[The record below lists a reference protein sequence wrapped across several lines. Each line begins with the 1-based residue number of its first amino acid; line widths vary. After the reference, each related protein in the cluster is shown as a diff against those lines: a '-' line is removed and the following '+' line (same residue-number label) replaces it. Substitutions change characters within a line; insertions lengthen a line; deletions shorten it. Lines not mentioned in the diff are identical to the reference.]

1 MAMENARLPQ
11 SEWLSGLN
19 TVTPSGSQEP
29 DGTPSSLMKAD
40 VAVATAPTVT
50 IKAEASA
57 INQASSTKV
66 AAATPLISLEGSGAR
81 IDSDALPGVNQ
92 SKPELIGGAREN
104 SDALPGVNQGQPEL
118 VNGLM
123 PGKKQPLPTAI
134 TDGSASSLPT
144 SASPGTSSSPAVT
157 ESSTVLQPSGE
168 SSIISSETS
177 VIQTPSS
184 STVISSTPSTAAPSI
199 TSTPDLL
206 PQIVTFVTVTRTE
219 GKEYY
224 STESLAI
231 PKSVNTPQMFS
242 SSIPA
247 PPAMETVLA
256 VPAASD
262 SIEPQRGLT
271 PVSRALFIL
280 FGVLGI
286 LSMIIALVVFCIMRS
301 NKKKRM
307 QAFQQRTPNPFADDV
322 KHDDDHRRT
331 TRASSEYG
339 RNTQITSDYGGTIR
353 ASSEYSRPT
362 RASSIYPPNRP
373 VMTDSEK
380 AIVDRAA
387 TPDGSQEANNK
398 KPNARLTDA
407 INTFITKSRRL
418 TYKITP

>member
-1 MAMENARLPQ
+1 MQFLELVRMGSPLAGAIPPPALSWRQRRTCVLWHVYHSFWTPYLAVALSSRLHENSTVLVHRIILGKRVMDRKEQINVNSSRERSNTEITETLGMPSPMLTARSNNFRMAMENARLPR

-19 TVTPSGSQEP
+19 TATPSGSQEP

-123 PGKKQPLPTAI
+123 PGKKQPFPTAI

-280 FGVLGI
+280 FGVLG
-286 LSMIIALVVFCIMRS
+286 
-301 NKKKRM
+301 KKYVAM
-307 QAFQQRTPNPFADDV
+307 YQHWF
-322 KHDDDHRRT
+322 
-331 TRASSEYG
+331 
-339 RNTQITSDYGGTIR
+339 
-353 ASSEYSRPT
+353 
-362 RASSIYPPNRP
+362 
-373 VMTDSEK
+373 
-380 AIVDRAA
+380 
-387 TPDGSQEANNK
+387 
-398 KPNARLTDA
+398 
-407 INTFITKSRRL
+407 
-418 TYKITP
+418 